1 MGAIHFS
8 NRIFKNKPE
17 RNPMTYD
24 EVISKIL
31 NSEKDDWVN
40 LTIANRVAI
49 SVNKQ
54 DVNLQ
59 IETAFVKDDENFKA
73 EWVNKFPNTQ
83 ACTYFFHVRY
93 GSSTIHETYLVSVDT
108 YMLPLPRDV
117 KNLVVTMLDYK
128 IALIHRDADQ
138 LKQGME
144 IAGITVQP
152 EEM

>member
-1 MGAIHFS
+1 
-8 NRIFKNKPE
+8 
-17 RNPMTYD
+17 MTYD

-31 NSEKDDWVN
+31 DSKKDDWVN

-59 IETAFVKDDENFKA
+59 IETAFVKGDEYFKA
-73 EWVNKFPNTQ
+73 EWVNKFPNPQ

-93 GSSTIHETYLVSVDT
+93 GSSIIHEAYMVSVDT
-108 YMLPLPRDV
+108 YMIPLPRDL
-117 KNLVVTMLDYK
+117 KNLAVTMLDYK